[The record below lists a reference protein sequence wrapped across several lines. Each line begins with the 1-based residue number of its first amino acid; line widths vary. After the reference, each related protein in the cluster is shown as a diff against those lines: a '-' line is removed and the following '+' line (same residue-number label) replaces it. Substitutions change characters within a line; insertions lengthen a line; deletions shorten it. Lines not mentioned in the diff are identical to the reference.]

1 MKTMTKRIA
10 SVALAVMMALTVLV
24 SALPTQAFAA
34 GENAT
39 LTVTSTDAAFAGKE
53 VKIWKMLDMT
63 VAGPG
68 EQKSYGY
75 TIVNGW
81 KQFFID
87 KNDEFKLGLA
97 SSPTDEEV
105 SEAAYSYIHGLETQG
120 GDKVAEFA
128 KVARNWAVGK
138 SLPANGTKNAS
149 DTNPYTATFENLD
162 YGYYVVSPQ
171 AGSTDAT
178 RKTDAML
185 KPVTESTNDITLKP
199 KYPTVDKTVSADQDK
214 VNAEIGK
221 MLTFKLTADVPDVS
235 EYNMYQFTFKDTL
248 SKGLTFGQFT
258 KVTIDDQKLSA
269 DTDYKAEA
277 GTPDPVSKATSIS
290 VKFGT
295 QSGTIYDAKN
305 LFNGK
310 AGKKIVVE
318 YTAYINAD
326 AIVGQAIPNSATVDY
341 STSPDGTQTGTSNPD
356 VTHQYTFGFQLK
368 KTDDADTPLAG
379 AAFELR
385 RKETDVAIKLVKV
398 EEGVYRLKLDGDNSS
413 VNEVTTGANGIIKF
427 QGLAAGTYYLVE
439 TKAPEGYNKL
449 AKPIKITITDT
460 TTDGTAPS
468 WTVAMNDGKGDG
480 GSEGNLPEIQV
491 QNNKGVLLPETGG
504 MGTVIFTVAGIAII
518 AGGIAWKRSRRS
530 GNNA

>member
-10 SVALAVMMALTVLV
+10 SVALAVMMTLTVLV

-53 VKIWKMLDMT
+53 VKIWKMFDMT

-295 QSGTIYDAKN
+295 RSGAIYDAKN
-305 LFNGK
+305 LFTGK

-326 AIVGQAIPNSATVDY
+326 AIVGDPILNSATVDY

-368 KTDDADTPLAG
+368 KTDDKGALLAG
-379 AAFELR
+379 AEFELR
-385 RKETDVAIKLVKV
+385 SEKQGAAIRLVKGEDGTYHPKTAADADFV
-398 EEGVYRLKLDGDNSS
+398 EK
-413 VNEVTTGANGIIKF
+413 VTTDDTGIIKF
-427 QGLAAGTYYLVE
+427 KGLAAGTYYLVE

-449 AKPIKITITDT
+449 AKPIEITIADT
-460 TTDGTAPS
+460 TTGVNTPS
-468 WTVAMNDGKGDG
+468 WTVTMTG
-480 GSEGNLPEIQV
+480 GGTGTGTEGTYPEIQV
-491 QNNKGVLLPETGG
+491 QNNKGALLPETGG

-518 AGGIAWKRSRRS
+518 AGGIAWKRSRRA
-530 GNNA
+530 GNDA

>member
-10 SVALAVMMALTVLV
+10 SMALAVMMAVVVLA
-24 SALPTQAFAA
+24 SAVPTKAFAT

-39 LTVTSTDAAFAGKE
+39 LTVTSTDAAFSGKE
-53 VKIWKMLDMT
+53 VKIWKMFDMT

-68 EQKSYGY
+68 DQKSYGY
-75 TIVNGW
+75 TIDNDW

-87 KNDEFKLGLA
+87 KSTEFGLSLA
-97 SSPTDEEV
+97 VSSTDEEI
-105 SEAAYSYIHGLETQG
+105 SEAAYNYINKLNKQDEQ
-120 GDKVAEFA
+120 KVAEFA
-128 KVARNWAVGK
+128 KVARDWAVEK
-138 SLPANGTKNAS
+138 SFKVDGTTNAS
-149 DTNPYTATFENLD
+149 DSTPYTATFNNLD

-178 RKTDAML
+178 RETDAML
-185 KPVTESTNDITLKP
+185 KPVTEATNNITLKS
-199 KYPTVDKTVSADQDK
+199 KYPTVDKTVSTDLDK

-221 MLTFKLTADVPDVS
+221 ELTFKLTADVPDVS
-235 EYNMYQFTFKDTL
+235 EYTAYQFTFKDTL
-248 SKGLTFGQFT
+248 SKGLTFGKFT
-258 KVTIDDQKLSA
+258 KVTIDGKQLSA

-277 GTPDPVSKATSIS
+277 GRPDEGTKATSIS

-295 QSGTIYDAKN
+295 QSGAIYDAKN
-305 LFNGK
+305 LFTGK

-326 AIVGQAIPNSATVDY
+326 AIVGDPILNSATVDY

-368 KTDDADTPLAG
+368 KTDDKGALLAG
-379 AAFELR
+379 AEFELR
-385 RKETDVAIKLVKV
+385 SEKQGAAIRLVKGEDGTYHPKTAADADFV
-398 EEGVYRLKLDGDNSS
+398 EK
-413 VNEVTTGANGIIKF
+413 VTTDDTGIIKF
-427 QGLAAGTYYLVE
+427 KGLAAGTYYLVE

-449 AKPIKITITDT
+449 VKPIEITIADT
-460 TTDGTAPS
+460 TTGVNAPS
-468 WTVAMNDGKGDG
+468 WTVTMTG
-480 GSEGNLPEIQV
+480 GGTGAGTEGTYPEIRV
-491 QNNKGVLLPETGG
+491 QNNKGALLPETGG

-518 AGGIAWKRSRRS
+518 AGGIAWKRSRRA